1 MSDNAGQQWL
11 HDLLGR
17 FGLEASVSTDTP
29 VLSSPQLAES
39 SGAWLTIDAEAL
51 SSEQVE
57 IFTDKGLASLDAI
70 QYLLNSTLNMGK
82 PEEDRQAYTV
92 EMGSARAQRYEE
104 LSSLAAEA
112 ALQVREHQ
120 DEHEMSALS
129 GAERRLIHTILGD
142 EADLKTFSRG
152 EGSDRRLI
160 ICPADVSED

>member
-1 MSDNAGQQWL
+1 MSDNAGQKWL
-11 HDLLGR
+11 HNLLGR
-17 FGLEASVSTDTP
+17 FGLEAKVSTDTP
-29 VLSSPQLAES
+29 VLSSSQLADS
-39 SGAWLTIDAEAL
+39 SGAWLTIDAGAL

-57 IFTDKGLASLDAI
+57 ILTDKGMASLDAI

-82 PEEDRQAYTV
+82 PEEERQAYTV
-92 EMGSARAQRYEE
+92 EVGSARAQRYEA

-120 DEHEMSALS
+120 DEHEMPALS

-160 ICPADVSED
+160 IGPADGADN